1 MNWFMILIGV
11 LGGAALKR
19 VAGHFLQQ
27 PKAPLQSLPAPL
39 PPTPPV
45 MLESFENM
53 LCRRGISIRAAR
65 ALVAAGLDSFA
76 ALKGASDE
84 TLLAIKGV
92 GPETVK
98 RIRSFST
105 SESFLEG
112 ELI

>member
-1 MNWFMILIGV
+1 MNWFMILIGA

-27 PKAPLQSLPAPL
+27 PKAPLRSLPL

-45 MLESFENM
+45 MLESFESM

-105 SESFLEG
+105 SESFFEG
-112 ELI
+112 ELV